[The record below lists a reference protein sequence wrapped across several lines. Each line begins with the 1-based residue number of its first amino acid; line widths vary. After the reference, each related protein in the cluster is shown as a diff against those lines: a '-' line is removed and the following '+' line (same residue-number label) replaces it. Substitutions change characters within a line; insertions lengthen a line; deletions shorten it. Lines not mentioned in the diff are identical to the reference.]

1 MSDKR
6 VVKFLY
12 FKPCLFDIRTLK
24 NKGAFNFAE
33 WIVEYKERGKILKS
47 VDLNGFIARVE
58 EYKYDDEKDLH
69 GVCFVH
75 MRGENLPSKAGE
87 GRAQEDLD
95 LEEDEYIG
103 EDMYILY
110 DRKTNIFMMQINR
123 MAMTI
128 MRIAE
133 FVNMTREYDGYKVG
147 FIPVTRQIAEKE
159 IKRKKVRTIEL
170 SCESVQQ
177 PEKIKSKTLKRI
189 CDTTRDIGCNTYAMR
204 FSVGRWRHAELSPEE
219 SQKMIGDII
228 NRTINVNTAKVSWC
242 DNITGEIEYVDLAE
256 NKLMSKLEFKV
267 GRKER
272 LQMDTVFAGMEKE
285 YLENVFIDHTP
296 K

>member
-12 FKPCLFDIRTLK
+12 FKPYLFDVETME
-24 NKGAFNFAE
+24 NKGAFNFAD
-33 WIVEYKERGKILKS
+33 WIAEYSEQGKILNS
-47 VDLNGFIARVE
+47 VYLDGFIARVE
-58 EYKYDDEKDLH
+58 EYKYDAEADLH

-123 MAMTI
+123 NAMTI
-128 MRIAE
+128 VRIAE
-133 FVNMTREYDGYKVG
+133 FINWTRKYDGNKVG
-147 FIPVTRQIAEKE
+147 FIPMTRQIAKKE
-159 IKRKKVRTIEL
+159 MKRKKVRTIEL

-177 PEKIKSKTLKRI
+177 PEKMKSKTLKKI
-189 CDTTRDIGCNTYAMR
+189 CDTTGDIGCNTYAMR
-204 FSVGRWRHAELSPEE
+204 FSVGRRRYAELSPEE
-219 SQKMIGDII
+219 SQNMIDDIM
-228 NRTINVNTAKVSWC
+228 NRTVNVNTAKVTWC
-242 DNITGEIEYVDLAE
+242 DDITGEIEYVDLVE
-256 NKLMSKLEFKV
+256 NKLMSKIGFTV
-267 GRKER
+267 SGKER
-272 LQMDTVFAGMEKE
+272 LQMDAVFAGMKKE
-285 YLENVFIDHTP
+285 YLQNVFIDHTP
-296 K
+296 N